1 MNEKFWYQKL
11 SLLTILLFLRCG
23 NKLNIVITGGAGFIG
38 THLVEKFLEKSH
50 NVIVV
55 DNLLT
60 GLKANLDNFTK
71 SKKFSF
77 IDLDVQNHIEIEGE
91 VDYVLHLASAASPK
105 AYTDNP
111 INTLKAGSI
120 GTINTLGLAK
130 AKHAKYLLTS
140 TSEVYGDPE
149 ISPQPES
156 YWGRVNPNGVRS
168 MYDEAKRF
176 AEAAVSSYNRIY
188 NIDSRIVRLFNTYGP
203 KMKIND
209 GRVVTNFIVQALNGE
224 DITIYG
230 KGNQTRSFCYVS
242 DTVAGIIKAM
252 DSESNEVFNIGNPNE
267 ITILQLAEIIIQL
280 TESKSG
286 VKYQELPDDDPTQRK
301 PDIGKAINI
310 LDWKPDIGLEEGLNK
325 TIGWVKANLN

>member
-1 MNEKFWYQKL
+1 M
-11 SLLTILLFLRCG
+11 
-23 NKLNIVITGGAGFIG
+23 NIVITGGAGFIG

-71 SKKFSF
+71 SKNFSF
-77 IDLDVQNHIEIEGE
+77 IDLDVQNHIQIDGE

-267 ITILQLAEIIIQL
+267 ITILQLAETIIQL

-286 VKYQELPDDDPTQRK
+286 IKYQELPVDDPTQRK

>member
-1 MNEKFWYQKL
+1 M
-11 SLLTILLFLRCG
+11 
-23 NKLNIVITGGAGFIG
+23 NIVITGGAGFIG

-60 GLKANLDNFTK
+60 GLKANLDNFNK
-71 SKKFSF
+71 SKNFSF
-77 IDLDVQNHIEIEGE
+77 IDLDVQNHIQIDGE

-252 DSESNEVFNIGNPNE
+252 NSESNEVFNIGNPNE
-267 ITILQLAEIIIQL
+267 ITILQLAETIIQL

>member
-1 MNEKFWYQKL
+1 
-11 SLLTILLFLRCG
+11 
-23 NKLNIVITGGAGFIG
+23 LNIVVTGGAGFIG
-38 THLVEKFLEKSH
+38 THLVERFLEKNHS
-50 NVIVV
+50 VIVI

-60 GLKANLDNFTK
+60 GSKGNLNNFDK
-71 SKKFSF
+71 SKNFSF
-77 IDLDVQNHIEIEGE
+77 INLDVQNHIEIDGE

-105 AYTDNP
+105 AYTENP

-130 AKHAKYLLTS
+130 AKNAKYLLTS

-149 ISPQPES
+149 VSPQPES

-209 GRVVTNFIVQALNGE
+209 GRVVTNFISQALIGE
-224 DITIYG
+224 DLTIYG

-242 DTVAGIIKAM
+242 DTVDGIIKAM
-252 DSESNEVFNIGNPNE
+252 NSESNEVFNIGNPNE
-267 ITILQLAEIIIQL
+267 ITIIQLAEFIIEL
-280 TESKSG
+280 TESKSSIR
-286 VKYQELPDDDPTQRK
+286 YEELPKDDPMQRK
-301 PDIGKAINI
+301 PDIGKALSI
-310 LDWKPDIGLEEGLNK
+310 LDWKPTIGLEEGLKETINWIK
-325 TIGWVKANLN
+325 TNLN

>member
-1 MNEKFWYQKL
+1 M
-11 SLLTILLFLRCG
+11 
-23 NKLNIVITGGAGFIG
+23 NIVITGGAGFIG

-71 SKKFSF
+71 SKNFSF
-77 IDLDVQNHIEIEGE
+77 IDLDVQNHIQIDGE

-267 ITILQLAEIIIQL
+267 ITILQLAETIIQL

-286 VKYQELPDDDPTQRK
+286 VKYQELPEDDPTQRK